1 MLALGGTQLSSP
13 KSIAAGSHDN
23 AASLQQ
29 ALPSAVRAHAGGPA
43 DRGEERS
50 GRAAV
55 RGVQKARRVCGE
67 EKPRVAEEEAP
78 AAAAEEEVLVGGEM
92 DTASTTAV
100 ARQHLRTER
109 GALPKISSPEPATRG
124 EIP

>member
-1 MLALGGTQLSSP
+1 MRP
-13 KSIAAGSHDN
+13 
-23 AASLQQ
+23 
-29 ALPSAVRAHAGGPA
+29 HAGDPV
-43 DRGEERS
+43 DRGEERG

-55 RGVQKARRVCGE
+55 RGVQEARRVCGE
-67 EKPRVAEEEAP
+67 EKPRVAEKEAP
-78 AAAAEEEVLVGGEM
+78 AAATQEEVLVRGEM
-92 DTASTTAV
+92 DDAATTAV

>member
-1 MLALGGTQLSSP
+1 MRP
-13 KSIAAGSHDN
+13 
-23 AASLQQ
+23 
-29 ALPSAVRAHAGGPA
+29 HAGDPV
-43 DRGEERS
+43 DRGKERG

-55 RGVQKARRVCGE
+55 RGVQQARRVGGE

-92 DTASTTAV
+92 DAAATTAV